1 MSALLRALSAES
13 LKMRGTLALWMCLIA
28 PATVVALYVLQIT
41 FSRFG
46 QRTGAPDPAAA
57 WFMFAQSILVL
68 WFFLMLPLFV
78 TLQSA
83 LLAGLEH
90 GERQWKHLLAL
101 PAPRAVHYL
110 AKLLMLVGMV
120 LAAFLVLVALIPAG
134 GLILMLVKPALGL
147 AGWPDWGWLLGR
159 AASGFAACL
168 LIIALQTWVAIRW
181 RSFTVAVSV
190 GMSATVVGFLVGQSE
205 RFGHWYPWSMPMQVL
220 ASEGRHL
227 GFVLWAG
234 VAGGLLVAAAGL
246 ADFLRREF
254 S

>member
-28 PATVVALYVLQIT
+28 PARVVALYVLQIS
-41 FSRFG
+41 FSKFG
-46 QRTGAPDPAAA
+46 PRATPNPAES

-68 WFFLMLPLFV
+68 WLFLMLPLFV

-110 AKLLMLVGMV
+110 AKLLMLTAMV
-120 LAAFLVLVALIPAG
+120 FAAFTVLVLLIPAG
-134 GLILMLVKPALGL
+134 GWILMQVKPAFGL
-147 AGWPDWGWLLGR
+147 AGGPDWGWLLAR
-159 AASGFAACL
+159 AASGFAASL
-168 LIIALQTWVAIRW
+168 LIVALQTWIAIRW

-190 GMSATVVGFLVGQSE
+190 GMSATVIGFLVGQSE

-220 ASEGRHL
+220 AAKGQHL
-227 GFVLWAG
+227 DFVLWAG
-234 VAGGLLVAAAGL
+234 MAGGLLVAAVGL

>member
-1 MSALLRALSAES
+1 MTALVRALSAES

-28 PATVVALYVLQIT
+28 PATVVGLYVLQIA
-41 FSRFG
+41 FSKFG
-46 QRTGAPDPAAA
+46 PRATPDPAES

-68 WFFLMLPLFV
+68 WMFLMLPLFV

-110 AKLLMLVGMV
+110 AKLLMLAAMV
-120 LAAFLVLVALIPAG
+120 FAAFVVLVLLIPVG
-134 GLILMLVKPALGL
+134 GWVLMQVKPGFGL
-147 AGWPDWGWLLGR
+147 AGWPDWSWLASR

-168 LIIALQTWVAIRW
+168 LIVALQTWIAIRW
-181 RSFTVAVSV
+181 RSFTVAVSI
-190 GMSATVVGFLVGQSE
+190 GMSATVIGFLVGQSD

-220 ASEGRHL
+220 ASDGRHL